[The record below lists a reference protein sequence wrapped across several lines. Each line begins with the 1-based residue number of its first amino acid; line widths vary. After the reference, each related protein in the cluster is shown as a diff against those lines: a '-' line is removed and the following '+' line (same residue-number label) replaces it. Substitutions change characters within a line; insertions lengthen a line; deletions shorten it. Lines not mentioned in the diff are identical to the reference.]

1 MRGDRDRDAAASS
14 SGSSA
19 PSSSSGSTPSP
30 SSARP
35 PPAED
40 NEYLAMFR
48 ERMATLHELTAPS
61 HAARRNQPEEE
72 EEEEEREEE
81 DDAPAASAHASATT
95 TLTTRAA
102 EADSESPPD
111 AFDRRAT
118 PRLTPLAAMYVQTH
132 VAPLRRIYSWA
143 VPTSEALDAV
153 ADAARLAAAMA
164 DGSEEDARRRELPL
178 GAAAVSATAA
188 AEEAPPRVVEIGA
201 GTGYWTS
208 LLRRRGVR
216 VAAYDLA
223 PCDGAEP
230 NGHHRLDA
238 TAAANTNRV
247 DANAS
252 GGADEKRS
260 RVFETTTTFTFTPPG
275 ETAARPNPLHP
286 PPFARVRRG
295 GAASV
300 AAHGVSAALFLCW
313 PPSESE
319 REGFASVSETGA
331 RPRPGGSD
339 DAAANDDLSASA
351 PRAAVATMALDALR
365 AYRGNVVAYAG
376 ELPSERASDGAR
388 RGGDRTR
395 HPPGGG
401 GGGEKGEKGATAG
414 DAFHD
419 ALRESFAL
427 ERRVVLPRWP
437 GANDS
442 LTVWRRKK
450 PRRRHP
456 PEDDAAN
463 KRRAREERRGRGSE
477 GLFHGSEYSAREMIP
492 LVDRDGAFFGDDDDV
507 FDASSFSGAAFR
519 DARDSLV
526 RSSAAAWE
534 DAVVA
539 RVAARRARGAGGARP
554 GFERR
559 AVDAA
564 RSRASTLL
572 RRLALFAL

>member
-1 MRGDRDRDAAASS
+1 MRGDRDRDHDRDAAASS

-19 PSSSSGSTPSP
+19 PSSSSGSAPSS

-61 HAARRNQPEEE
+61 HAARRDHPEE

-81 DDAPAASAHASATT
+81 DDAPAASAPAS
-95 TLTTRAA
+95 
-102 EADSESPPD
+102 ADSESPPD

-132 VAPLRRIYSWA
+132 VAPLRRIFSWA

-153 ADAARLAAAMA
+153 ADAARLAAATA
-164 DGSEEDARRRELPL
+164 DGSEEDACRQKLPL
-178 GAAAVSATAA
+178 GAAAFSAAA
-188 AEEAPPRVVEIGA
+188 AEVVEIGA

-247 DANAS
+247 DADAS
-252 GGADEKRS
+252 GGGADEKRS
-260 RVFETTTTFTFTPPG
+260 RVFETTTTFTFTPPE
-275 ETAARPNPLHP
+275 ETAARPNPLNP
-286 PPFARVRRG
+286 PPFARVWRG
-295 GAASV
+295 SASAV

-376 ELPSERASDGAR
+376 ELPSERDGAR

-395 HPPGGG
+395 HPPG

-427 ERRVVLPRWP
+427 EKRVVLPRWP

-450 PRRRHP
+450 PRRRRP

-477 GLFHGSEYSAREMIP
+477 GFSRGSEYSAREMIP
-492 LVDRDGAFFGDDDDV
+492 LDDCDGAFFGDDDDV
-507 FDASSFSGAAFR
+507 DASSFLGAAFR

>member
-35 PPAED
+35 TPAED

-61 HAARRNQPEEE
+61 HAARRNHPEEEE

-81 DDAPAASAHASATT
+81 DDAPAASAPASATT
-95 TLTTRAA
+95 TSTTRAA
-102 EADSESPPD
+102 EADPESPRRD

-118 PRLTPLAAMYVQTH
+118 PRLTPLAALYVQTH

-153 ADAARLAAAMA
+153 ADAARLAAATA
-164 DGSEEDARRRELPL
+164 EGGSEEDARRRELPL
-178 GAAAVSATAA
+178 GAAAAVSAAA
-188 AEEAPPRVVEIGA
+188 AEVVEIGA

-260 RVFETTTTFTFTPPG
+260 RVFETTTTFTFTPPE

-339 DAAANDDLSASA
+339 LSASPDPSASA

-450 PRRRHP
+450 PRRRRP

-477 GLFHGSEYSAREMIP
+477 GFSRGSEYSAREMIP
-492 LVDRDGAFFGDDDDV
+492 LDECDGAFFGDDDDV

>member
-1 MRGDRDRDAAASS
+1 
-14 SGSSA
+14 
-19 PSSSSGSTPSP
+19 
-30 SSARP
+30 
-35 PPAED
+35 
-40 NEYLAMFR
+40 MFR

-61 HAARRNQPEEE
+61 HAARRNHPEEEE

-81 DDAPAASAHASATT
+81 DDATAASAPAASAPASAATT
-95 TLTTRAA
+95 TTSTTRAA
-102 EADSESPPD
+102 EADSESPPDAD

-118 PRLTPLAAMYVQTH
+118 PRLTPLAALYVQTH

-153 ADAARLAAAMA
+153 ADAARLAAATA
-164 DGSEEDARRRELPL
+164 EGGSEEDARRRELPL
-178 GAAAVSATAA
+178 GAAAAVSAAA
-188 AEEAPPRVVEIGA
+188 AEVVEIGA

-252 GGADEKRS
+252 GGGDEKRS
-260 RVFETTTTFTFTPPG
+260 RVFETTTTFTFTPPE

-286 PPFARVRRG
+286 PPFARIRRG

-339 DAAANDDLSASA
+339 LSASDDLSASADDLSASA

-401 GGGEKGEKGATAG
+401 GGEKGEKGATAG

-450 PRRRHP
+450 PRRRP
-456 PEDDAAN
+456 PGDDAAN
-463 KRRAREERRGRGSE
+463 ANASANERRAREERRGRGSE
-477 GLFHGSEYSAREMIP
+477 GFRGSEYSARDA
-492 LVDRDGAFFGDDDDV
+492 LDDRDGAFGDDDL
-507 FDASSFSGAAFR
+507 DASSFSGAAFR
-519 DARDSLV
+519 DARGSLV
-526 RSSAAAWE
+526 RASAAAWE